1 MNDCWAA
8 AQRSK
13 TKAQLCESNQS
24 PEEQHRVRSQFVPSA
39 VGAEMG
45 LGARNAEESMLKGGV
60 SHGSSVGRKEEGGLT
75 DGFCC

>member
-1 MNDCWAA
+1 M
-8 AQRSK
+8 
-13 TKAQLCESNQS
+13 
-24 PEEQHRVRSQFVPSA
+24 RSQFVPSA

-60 SHGSSVGRKEEGGLT
+60 SHGSGVGRKEEGGLA